1 MIPESGRSPG
11 GGHDNPLQYSSVGNP
26 IDRGAWWAGYR
37 PWGCKELDVTEHTHT
52 QNLRTSFLPIS
63 LGQWVMSLGAPG
75 SAHCLLLQL
84 SVPTELLASRDF
96 SFFSCNLSC
105 TSETLLWFK
114 RQVHPEGR
122 LCISFVGHVIIPASL
137 FFLSRAI
144 SDPLGGIS
152 GCTSFDKNV

>member
-1 MIPESGRSPG
+1 MGLIPGLVLRPPLTWLHGGETETQCPLLPRVASGLPTFTAASPAAHLRSPG
-11 GGHDNPLQYSSVGNP
+11 
-26 IDRGAWWAGYR
+26 
-37 PWGCKELDVTEHTHT
+37 C
-52 QNLRTSFLPIS
+52 FLPIS